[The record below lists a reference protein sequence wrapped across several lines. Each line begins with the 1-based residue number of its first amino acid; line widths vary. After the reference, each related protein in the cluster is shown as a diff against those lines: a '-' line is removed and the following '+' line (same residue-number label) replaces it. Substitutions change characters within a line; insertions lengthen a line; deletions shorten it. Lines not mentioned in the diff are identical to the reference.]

1 MLVICVGLKRA
12 ASTLQYQICK
22 ELLSIDFSIMD
33 YGFTSKEKDLKNS
46 LININNYDCSII
58 KTHNYFNII
67 KDYSEHSNVLI
78 LSSYRDLRESSVS
91 QMVAY
96 NKTYSQLINRRW
108 LQNEISTFYKLK
120 DIRNILMQDYSSLKT
135 NLRSSIIEISEYINI
150 KLSDNQL
157 NRILNDYTIESQ
169 QKKID
174 NYTKSNKYKIINLF
188 NNISNKILP
197 SSLLQAGTILN
208 IDKSTSLHYNHINKK
223 ELDWQKFYTLEQKE
237 KIKSIIGD
245 WLIDV
250 GYEKDKNW

>member
-96 NKTYSQLINRRW
+96 NKTYSQLINRHW
-108 LQNEISTFYKLK
+108 LQNEIRTFYKLK
-120 DIRNILMQDYSSLKT
+120 NMNNILMQDFSKLK
-135 NLRSSIIEISEYINI
+135 NKLRSSVLEISKYLNI
-150 KLSDNQL
+150 KLNDNDL
-157 NRILNDYTIESQ
+157 NKIVSNYTVESQ
-169 QKKID
+169 KKKID
-174 NYTKSNKYKIINLF
+174 NYNKSNKYKIINLL
-188 NNISNKILP
+188 NNISSRILP
-197 SSLLQAGTILN
+197 SSLLQAGTLIN
-208 IDKSTSLHYNHINKK
+208 IDRSTSLHHNHINKI
-223 ELDWQKFYTLEQKE
+223 EIDWRNFYSIKQKE
-237 KIKSIIGD
+237 EIKSIIGD
-245 WLIDV
+245 WLIEL
-250 GYEKDKNW
+250 GYEKDNNW